1 MVPEQTFVV
10 LCRCMCNRRSLC
22 FFIYLFIEMSD
33 AVKEK
38 AFAIRKQKFTISRSG
53 DTFYEKATLDG
64 VDYNMSIKMDE
75 EMEIKD
81 TDMPIKVRT
90 NVNSL

>member
-1 MVPEQTFVV
+1 M
-10 LCRCMCNRRSLC
+10 NDRRFLC
-22 FFIYLFIEMSD
+22 FVIYLFTEMSD

-38 AFAIRKQKFTISRSG
+38 AFAIRKQKFTISRNG
-53 DTFYEKATLDG
+53 NTFYEKATLDG

-81 TDMPIKVRT
+81 PDCPVKVRT
-90 NVNSL
+90 NFNSL